1 MKKVVERFL
10 MKIFQKLGIQTASPS
25 KESVVKNWRDTPRK
39 RKNKNIYI
47 YIYIL
52 ILFHFLL

>member
-1 MKKVVERFL
+1 MKTVVERFL

-25 KESVVKNWRDTPRK
+25 KESVVVKNWRDTPRK
-39 RKNKNIYI
+39 MKNKYIYI

-52 ILFHFLL
+52 

>member
-52 ILFHFLL
+52 